1 MPLKKNKEYI
11 AIIEFLENFETV
23 KYKIK
28 NYLHYQNRLETDSF
42 LDLIKLN
49 NSNQYDLYLE
59 DSFHFLKNRLNFDFL
74 KIFRYLSDI
83 HFITDNGKIYL
94 CNNSL
99 EAYQLLSSAIDINP
113 LISLYILD
121 YTSELDNNSVYRVL
135 NKNIEFKLY
144 GKLENRVDKYSD
156 LHIHLGG
163 ALNFDNRLHN
173 ILKNI
178 NQTKLDQEHER
189 LFNNIVG
196 CDIQIKDIAFTA
208 SILETMFIR
217 LYILGKD
224 RRYNQEYIDIHNDL
238 NNLLKLLEENDN
250 IYKYLYYRKYTTTFN
265 NIRNSYQID
274 NFYFFG
280 NSFEDNLLKSMFE
293 NFLNNDINRA
303 DRYLVLFLIEQMKI
317 DVQHKEIIEIYFVL
331 RTIIKKFLVQQHNR
345 EGLGYFSLY
354 SGSKIRRAKQNYEK
368 EYIIKSLISKKSISY
383 IEGRISLN
391 KDPKNI
397 MNDMVSYIDFFK
409 KHKKKNDKL
418 KFTFHFKREEDKTL
432 KKIIQLYK
440 NGNKKFDKI
449 LYLRPTWYMA
459 RKNIKYQ
466 AMALNSILTEP
477 KYRKHRIIDKF
488 YAKDK
493 YKDYVNKYISGIDGA
508 GREFLTPPE
517 VFAPA
522 YRYFKNS
529 IETSG
534 LVLKGNYPYVPPEK
548 LKEIDFQYTYHVGE
562 DFRDILSGLRAIY
575 EAILFLDL
583 KDGDRLGHALALG
596 IEPKKF
602 LLVRNKDIK
611 LTKLEVL
618 DNAIFAYYM
627 IEKFNINFIEIKNSL
642 NELIFG
648 LSKEIYKP
656 LKDIPFSI
664 HDLIDA
670 WFLRRNCPNEIKM
683 CKNLFRNKIFTSHI
697 EKKENRTYNLKK
709 LLKDKNLYHFIP
721 NFNYVKYAM
730 PDFFDFNKSSHFPI
744 HNRYKYIQNNPIA
757 YSILWLYH
765 KDPEVIFEGAKYY
778 NDNFL
783 FSEDFYEYL
792 QDIMMEYIIIKRNII
807 IESMPTSNILIGSF
821 SKYTEHPIF
830 RFKSIGKEITP
841 NRFNIRTKKLK
852 VILGTDNPGIQNTSF
867 IKELQH
873 LKNACNQLGYT
884 EEESYEYIE
893 NIISDGNRVFG

>member
-59 DSFHFLKNRLNFDFL
+59 DSFYFLKNRLNFDFL

-99 EAYQLLSSAIDINP
+99 EAYQLLSSTIDINP

-121 YTSELDNNSVYRVL
+121 YTSELDNNSIYRVL

-178 NQTKLDQEHER
+178 NQIKLVQEHER

-217 LYILGKD
+217 LYMLSKD

-331 RTIIKKFLVQQHNR
+331 RTIIKKFLV
-345 EGLGYFSLY
+345 
-354 SGSKIRRAKQNYEK
+354 
-368 EYIIKSLISKKSISY
+368 
-383 IEGRISLN
+383 
-391 KDPKNI
+391 
-397 MNDMVSYIDFFK
+397 
-409 KHKKKNDKL
+409 
-418 KFTFHFKREEDKTL
+418 
-432 KKIIQLYK
+432 
-440 NGNKKFDKI
+440 
-449 LYLRPTWYMA
+449 
-459 RKNIKYQ
+459 
-466 AMALNSILTEP
+466 
-477 KYRKHRIIDKF
+477 
-488 YAKDK
+488 
-493 YKDYVNKYISGIDGA
+493 
-508 GREFLTPPE
+508 
-517 VFAPA
+517 
-522 YRYFKNS
+522 
-529 IETSG
+529 
-534 LVLKGNYPYVPPEK
+534 
-548 LKEIDFQYTYHVGE
+548 
-562 DFRDILSGLRAIY
+562 
-575 EAILFLDL
+575 
-583 KDGDRLGHALALG
+583 
-596 IEPKKF
+596 
-602 LLVRNKDIK
+602 
-611 LTKLEVL
+611 
-618 DNAIFAYYM
+618 
-627 IEKFNINFIEIKNSL
+627 
-642 NELIFG
+642 
-648 LSKEIYKP
+648 
-656 LKDIPFSI
+656 
-664 HDLIDA
+664 
-670 WFLRRNCPNEIKM
+670 
-683 CKNLFRNKIFTSHI
+683 
-697 EKKENRTYNLKK
+697 
-709 LLKDKNLYHFIP
+709 
-721 NFNYVKYAM
+721 
-730 PDFFDFNKSSHFPI
+730 
-744 HNRYKYIQNNPIA
+744 
-757 YSILWLYH
+757 
-765 KDPEVIFEGAKYY
+765 
-778 NDNFL
+778 
-783 FSEDFYEYL
+783 
-792 QDIMMEYIIIKRNII
+792 
-807 IESMPTSNILIGSF
+807 
-821 SKYTEHPIF
+821 
-830 RFKSIGKEITP
+830 
-841 NRFNIRTKKLK
+841 
-852 VILGTDNPGIQNTSF
+852 
-867 IKELQH
+867 
-873 LKNACNQLGYT
+873 
-884 EEESYEYIE
+884 
-893 NIISDGNRVFG
+893 

>member
-1 MPLKKNKEYI
+1 MPLKKSKEYI
-11 AIIEFLENFETV
+11 AIIEFLENFETI

-74 KIFRYLSDI
+74 KIFKYLSDI
-83 HFITDNGKIYL
+83 HFVTDNGKIYL
-94 CNNSL
+94 CNESL

-113 LISLYILD
+113 LLSSYILD
-121 YTSELDNNSVYRVL
+121 YTSDLDNNSIYRVL

-163 ALNFDNRLHN
+163 ALNFDNRLHD

-178 NQTKLDQEHER
+178 NSTKLNQEHER

-208 SILETMFIR
+208 SILETIFIR
-217 LYILGKD
+217 LYKINRD
-224 RRYNQEYIDIHNDL
+224 ANNQEYREIHKDL
-238 NNLLKLLEENDN
+238 NNLLRLLNEDDN

-274 NFYFFG
+274 NSYFFD
-280 NSFEDNLLKSMFE
+280 NSFEDHLLKSMFE
-293 NFLNNDINRA
+293 NFLNNDIDRA
-303 DRYLVLFLIEQMKI
+303 DRYLVLFLIEQMKR

-331 RTIIKKFLVQQHNR
+331 RTIIKKFIVQQHNR

-354 SGSKIRRAKQNYEK
+354 SGSKIRRAKQNHEK
-368 EYIIKSLISKKSISY
+368 EYIIKSLISPKSITY

-391 KDPKNI
+391 KNPKKI
-397 MNDMVSYIDFFK
+397 MSDMVSYIKYFK

-418 KFTFHFKREEDKTL
+418 KFTFHFKKEEDKTL

-440 NGNKKFDKI
+440 NENKEFDKI
-449 LYLRPTWYMA
+449 LYLRPTWHIA

-466 AMALNSILTEP
+466 ALALNSILTEP
-477 KYRKHRIIDKF
+477 KYRKHRIINKF
-488 YAKDK
+488 YATSK

-534 LVLKGNYPYVPPEK
+534 LVLKSNYPYVPPEK

-596 IEPKKF
+596 IKPKKF
-602 LLVRNKDIK
+602 LLSRNKEIK

-642 NELIFG
+642 HELIFG

-656 LKDIPFSI
+656 LKDISFSI
-664 HDLIDA
+664 NDLIDA

-683 CKNLFRNKIFTSHI
+683 CKNLFGKKIFTSN
-697 EKKENRTYNLKK
+697 EDETEDNRTYKLKV
-709 LLKDKNLYHFIP
+709 LLENKNLHHFIP

-730 PDFFDFNKSSHFPI
+730 PDFFNFDKSSRFGMHK
-744 HNRYKYIQNNPIA
+744 RYEYIQNNPKA
-757 YSILWLYH
+757 YYLLWLYH

-783 FSEDFYEYL
+783 FPANFYEYL
-792 QDIMMEYIIIKRNII
+792 QDVIMEYIVVKRNII

-821 SKYTEHPIF
+821 SKYKKHPIF
-830 RFKSIGKEITP
+830 RFKPIGAEIIP
-841 NRFNIRTKKLK
+841 NKFNIRTKKLK
-852 VILGTDNPGIQNTSF
+852 VVLGTDNPGIQNTSF

-873 LKNACNQLGYT
+873 LNNACKQLGYT
-884 EEESYEYIE
+884 EEESYSYIE
-893 NIISDGNRVFG
+893 DIINDGNRLFG